1 MQFSRRVSMLNWLI
15 VSGGLLAVGIGCVY
29 ADGLKNL
36 PEGSDSYFHTAKPI
50 WPVGRETE
58 MNLSVGFRAVFE
70 APVNKRATLRITG
83 SSLYRIYLN
92 GEFLGHGPARA
103 GHGYYRVDEIEL
115 GGRLIEG
122 VNVIAVEVAGYNIN
136 SYYLLD
142 QPAFLQA
149 EIVSE
154 GKVLVSTGGEGVCLK
169 AIVLDHRVQKVQR
182 YSFQRTFIEYYRLK
196 PGFDGWLLRDYQKQ
210 SGVKVG
216 VLPVREFL
224 PRRVPCSNFYKRSP
238 LVSYSEGKIE
248 RAQNPKELWKGRALR
263 KISDELKGYKESEL
277 EVIPSLD
284 LQKIR
289 FVDAQGLNTSYS
301 STDPILLGDNSW
313 RILDFGRNLSGFIGA
328 TLCCKKPTKLYL
340 IFDEILSENDVNFR
354 RMGCVNIITYEL
366 DPGTY
371 KVETIEPYTLR
382 YLKLLVY
389 DGECSF
395 SGLYLREYVN
405 PHAERGEFA
414 CSDLHLMR
422 IFEAARKTF
431 KQNATDI
438 FMDCPSRERA
448 GWLCDSFFTSRVALD
463 LCGETTVEKNFLE
476 NFLLPPSFTHL
487 PQGML
492 PMCYPADHYDGVF
505 IPNWA
510 MWFVIQLEEYL
521 QRTGDEAL
529 VKALEPKVMA
539 LLEYLKQFE
548 NEDGLLEKLESWI
561 FIEWSAANKF
571 VKDVNYP
578 SNMLY
583 GAVLATAGRL
593 YGSNEMVEKA
603 RKIRQNI
610 YKQSF
615 DGEFFVDNALR
626 KDGKLEITRN
636 RSECCQY
643 FAFYFGLA
651 SPDQHPKLWNNLVTQ
666 FGPLRDEKKV
676 FPEIYKAN
684 AFIGNYIRLE
694 LLSRYGLTREIQN
707 ELADFYYPMAV
718 QTGTLWENIHS
729 YASCN
734 HGFASHVAHSLYRD
748 LLGIYHLDP
757 VRKKITLRFCN
768 NNLDWCNGSVPTPD
782 GFINLRW
789 QKKDGKISYHAEY
802 PAGYQLET
810 KTIGELEVTRE

>member
-1 MQFSRRVSMLNWLI
+1 MLNWLI
-15 VSGGLLAVGIGCVY
+15 VLWGILAVGIGCVY
-29 ADGLKNL
+29 AETLKTL
-36 PEGSDSYFHTAKPI
+36 PKISDNYFHTAKPV
-50 WPVGRETE
+50 WPSGRETE
-58 MNLSVGFRAVFE
+58 MNLSVGFRAVFQ

-83 SSLYRIYLN
+83 SSLYRIYFN

-103 GHGYYRVDEIEL
+103 GHGYYRVDEIPLDE
-115 GGRLIEG
+115 RLVTG
-122 VNVIAVEVAGYNIN
+122 MNVLAIEVAGYNIN

-154 GKVLVSTGGEGVCLK
+154 GKVLVSTGGEGVCLEPL
-169 AIVLDHRVQKVQR
+169 ILDYRVQKVQR

-196 PGFDGWLLRDYQKQ
+196 PGFDEWLLRDYQKQ

-216 VLPVREFL
+216 ILPERKLL
-224 PRRVPCSNFYKRSP
+224 PRRVPYSRFYKRSP
-238 LVSYSEGKIE
+238 LVYYSEGKIE
-248 RAQNPKELWKGRALR
+248 HNHPPKKFWKDRSLT
-263 KISDELKGYKESEL
+263 KISEKLKGYKEAEL

-289 FVDAQGLNTSYS
+289 SVNAQDLNTGYS
-301 STDPILLGDNSW
+301 PKDTILLGDNSW
-313 RILDFGRNLSGFIGA
+313 RILDFGRNLTGFMGA
-328 TLCCKKPTKLYL
+328 TLCCKKPTKLYF
-340 IFDEILSENDVNFR
+340 IFDEILSGNDVNFR
-354 RMGCVNIITYEL
+354 RLGCVNAVTYEL
-366 DPGTY
+366 QPGTY
-371 KVETIEPYTLR
+371 SVETIEPYTLR

-389 DGECSF
+389 EGECSF
-395 SGLYLREYVN
+395 SGVYLREYVN
-405 PHAERGEFA
+405 PHAERGRFA
-414 CSDLHLMR
+414 CSDPHLMR
-422 IFEAARKTF
+422 IFEAARETF

-448 GWLCDSFFTSRVALD
+448 GWLCDSFFTSRVALE

-476 NFLLPPSFTHL
+476 NFLLPPSFAHL
-487 PQGML
+487 PRGVL
-492 PMCYPADHYDGVF
+492 PMCYPADHYNGVF

-521 QRTGDEAL
+521 GRTGDEAL

-539 LLEYLKQFE
+539 LLDYLKKFE

-583 GAVLATAGRL
+583 GAVLAAAWRL
-593 YGSNEMVEKA
+593 YGSDELADKS
-603 RKIRQNI
+603 RKIRQTI
-610 YKQSF
+610 YEQSF

-651 SPDQHPKLWNNLVTQ
+651 SPDKQPKLWKNLVTQ

-676 FPEIYKAN
+676 FPEIHKAN

-694 LLSRYGLTREIQN
+694 LLSRYGHTMEIQN

-757 VRKKITLRFCN
+757 VGKKITLRFCN
-768 NNLDWCNGSVPTPD
+768 NSLDWCTGSVPTPD
-782 GFINLRW
+782 GFVELSW
-789 QKKDGKISYHAEY
+789 QKQDGKISYHVEY
-802 PAGYQLET
+802 PAGYQLEV
-810 KTIGELEVTRE
+810 KTIGEVVVTRE